1 MPSAE
6 ICRRA
11 RVARDMRFDGRFVVA
26 VVTTGVFCRPT
37 CPARMPREE
46 NARYLPTPAAALE
59 QGFRPC
65 RRCRPHAAPSLP
77 EWTLGCETVL
87 RALRLIEDGFLADR
101 GTGDLA
107 AALGIGT
114 RQLTR
119 LFVKE
124 LGATPASFARSRRL
138 LLARRLVEETTL
150 RITDVATS
158 AGYGSLRRF
167 NEEFRR
173 AFEAPPSAL
182 RAAANTRRTETGQGK
197 QEGITLRLM
206 LREPYRALWVFPF
219 LKVRA
224 IRGLESVSA
233 NVYRRRLASGV
244 HTSVEHEGVEY
255 EGNSGALRVAIPAE
269 AIGETADVLGRVRRL
284 FDLTADPAAVD
295 DHLVKQPQ
303 LAALVKAAPGIR
315 VPGVWDAFEGTVR
328 AVLGQQVSVARATV
342 LAERLCERFG
352 DGAFPTATALASA
365 DVAAI
370 GMPGSR
376 GRAISEIARRVVAEG
391 DGWLK
396 NATTLRSAFAEIP
409 GVGPWT
415 TEYAAMRVSADADAF
430 PDSDWGVWKVL
441 GVKGKE
447 ARRWAEAC
455 RPWRAYATMHLWN
468 SRSAP

>member
-1 MPSAE
+1 
-6 ICRRA
+6 
-11 RVARDMRFDGRFVVA
+11 MRFDGRFVVA

-101 GTGDLA
+101 ATGDLA

-119 LFVKE
+119 LFAKE
-124 LGATPASFARSRRL
+124 LGATPAAFARSRRL
-138 LLARRLVEETTL
+138 LLARRLVEETAL

-182 RAAANTRRTETGQGK
+182 RSAVNSRRTETGEGK

-206 LREPYRALWVFPF
+206 LRQPYRTEWVFPF

-224 IRGLESVSA
+224 IRGLEAVSA
-233 NVYRRRLASGV
+233 NVYRRRLARGADA
-244 HTSVEHEGVEY
+244 SVEHVKGPGE
-255 EGNSGALRVAIPAE
+255 ALRVSIPAE
-269 AIGETADVLGRVRRL
+269 AIGETATVLARVYRL
-284 FDLTADPAAVD
+284 FDLTADPAAID
-295 DHLVKQPQ
+295 EHLVKQPQ

-315 VPGVWDAFEGTVR
+315 VPGVWDAFEGAVR
-328 AVLGQQVSVARATV
+328 AVLGQQVSVARATI

-352 DGAFPTATALASA
+352 EGEGTFPSAATLASA

-376 GRAISEIARRVVAEG
+376 GRAISEIAKRVVAEG

-396 NATTLRSAFAEIP
+396 DATTLRSAFADIR

-441 GVKGKE
+441 GVKGKA
-447 ARRWAEAC
+447 ARLWAEAC

-468 SRSAP
+468 SRKAP

>member
-1 MPSAE
+1 M
-6 ICRRA
+6 
-11 RVARDMRFDGRFVVA
+11 
-26 VVTTGVFCRPT
+26 
-37 CPARMPREE
+37 
-46 NARYLPTPAAALE
+46 
-59 QGFRPC
+59 
-65 RRCRPHAAPSLP
+65 
-77 EWTLGCETVL
+77 
-87 RALRLIEDGFLADR
+87 
-101 GTGDLA
+101 
-107 AALGIGT
+107 
-114 RQLTR
+114 
-119 LFVKE
+119 
-124 LGATPASFARSRRL
+124 
-138 LLARRLVEETTL
+138 
-150 RITDVATS
+150 ATS

-173 AFEAPPSAL
+173 AFEVPPSAL
-182 RAAANTRRTETGQGK
+182 RSAANTRRTDTANSKQAQVK
-197 QEGITLRLM
+197 QEGITLRLV
-206 LREPYRALWVFPF
+206 LREPYRAQWVFPF

-224 IRGLESVSA
+224 IRCLESVSA
-233 NVYRRRLASGV
+233 NVYRRRLASGAY
-244 HTSVEHEGVEY
+244 TSVEHEGVDY
-255 EGNSGALRVAIPAE
+255 EGVEDKGNSRALRVAIPAE
-269 AIGETADVLGRVRRL
+269 AIGETATVLARVRRL
-284 FDLTADPAAVD
+284 FDLTADPAAID
-295 DHLVKQPQ
+295 EHLVKQPQ

-315 VPGVWDAFEGTVR
+315 VPGVWDAFEGVVR

-352 DGAFPTATALASA
+352 EGEGTFPSAATLASA

-370 GMPGSR
+370 GMPGGR

-391 DGWLK
+391 DGWLRD
-396 NATTLRSAFAEIP
+396 ATTLRSTFAEIR

>member
-1 MPSAE
+1 
-6 ICRRA
+6 
-11 RVARDMRFDGRFVVA
+11 MRFDGRFVVA

-46 NARYLPTPAAALE
+46 NARYLPTSAAALE

-182 RAAANTRRTETGQGK
+182 RSAVNVRRTETANSK

-206 LREPYRALWVFPF
+206 LREPYRAQWVFPF

-224 IRGLESVSA
+224 IRCLESVSA
-233 NVYRRRLASGV
+233 NVYQRRLTGGV
-244 HTSVEHEGVEY
+244 YASVEHEGA
-255 EGNSGALRVAIPAE
+255 SGALRVSIPAN
-269 AIGETADVLGRVRRL
+269 AIGDTAAVLARVRRL
-284 FDLTADPAAVD
+284 FDLTADPAAID

-315 VPGVWDAFEGTVR
+315 VPGVWDAFEGAVR

-342 LAERLCERFG
+342 LAERLCQRFG
-352 DGAFPTATALASA
+352 EGAFPSAATLASA

-376 GRAISEIARRVVAEG
+376 GRAISEIARHVVAEG

-396 NATTLRSAFAEIP
+396 DATTLRGAFAEIP

-441 GVKGKE
+441 GVKGKG